1 MQQCV
6 DTLQDFVGN
15 VDQPLA
21 QPTGGKG
28 SGCDLGDHLAYG
40 VWTVLVEYQRANSE
54 KFAARAA
61 LSLLQPRKQ
70 LDSLSWTIA
79 HQRGG
84 DIFTFQRLK
93 LATRGGVLH
102 WKTAN
107 GWRCLPKTA
116 IASHSCCRCLD
127 LGVHEDLLKH
137 WHL

>member
-1 MQQCV
+1 M
-6 DTLQDFVGN
+6 
-15 VDQPLA
+15 
-21 QPTGGKG
+21 
-28 SGCDLGDHLAYG
+28 
-40 VWTVLVEYQRANSE
+40 LVEYQRANSE
-54 KFAARAA
+54 KFAAPP
-61 LSLLQPRKQ
+61 L
-70 LDSLSWTIA
+70 LSWTIA

-84 DIFTFQRLK
+84 DIFTFQGLK
-93 LATRGGVLH
+93 LATRGEVLH